1 MPDSAVPIVAVVDE
15 RIPLIAEWLR
25 PVAIVHR
32 ADGRSMTQSLLRDT
46 KATLLIVRSTTQ
58 VDQRLL
64 SGTNVAAVCS
74 ATAGID
80 HIDTAYLNDHGIW
93 FAHAPG
99 SNADA
104 VVEYVLAA
112 IHRFR
117 GFGNQRLGIVGVGNV
132 GSRLA
137 VAAAQ
142 RGIEVLLSD
151 PPRVESGSLDPH
163 AVVGLPTL
171 LEQSNIISLHV
182 PLTRSGPHPTYH
194 MINDAAYRLIAD
206 GSLLI
211 NTSRGGVIDERCLDR
226 RVDTVLD
233 VFEDEP
239 HLREHTVRIATHITP
254 HIAGYTQQAKI
265 NGAVMIAQALS
276 AHYGFPA
283 LAVPPVQTTV
293 QITDESSRLDYG
305 LREAWL
311 SDPRPETFDRLR
323 RVPGDL
329 SR

>member
-1 MPDSAVPIVAVVDE
+1 MPDPAVPLVVVVDE

-25 PVAIVHR
+25 PYATVYTAN
-32 ADGRSMTQSLLRDT
+32 GRSITTELLRET
-46 KATLLIVRSTTQ
+46 GASILIVRSTTRVHAQ
-58 VDQRLL
+58 LL
-64 SGTNVAAVCS
+64 DGTAVETVCS

-80 HIDTAYLNDHGIW
+80 HIDTDYLNARGIW
-93 FAHAPG
+93 FARAPG

-104 VVEYVLAA
+104 VVEYVLAV

-117 GFGNQRLGIVGVGNV
+117 DVRNQTLGIVGVGNV

-137 VAAAQ
+137 RAAAEQ
-142 RGIEVLLSD
+142 GLNVLLCD
-151 PPRVESGSLDPH
+151 PPKVEAGELN
-163 AVVGLPTL
+163 AITVVPLVDL
-171 LEQSNIISLHV
+171 LAQSTIVTLHV
-182 PLTRSGPHPTYH
+182 PLTHSGLYPTYH
-194 MINDAAYRLIAD
+194 MINQSTYQLIAD

-211 NTSRGGVIDERCLDR
+211 NTSRGGVVDEDCLDS
-226 RVDTVLD
+226 RVDVVLD
-233 VFEDEP
+233 VFEGEP
-239 HLREHTVRIATHITP
+239 RLRERTVRIATHVTP

-265 NGAVMIAQALS
+265 NGAVMIAC
-276 AHYGFPA
+276 A
-283 LAVPPVQTTV
+283 LAERLGLPELVSPTV
-293 QITDESSRLDYG
+293 EPMDAASRLDYG

>member
-1 MPDSAVPIVAVVDE
+1 MLDSAVPIVVVVDE

-25 PVAIVHR
+25 PFVTVHT
-32 ADGRSMTQSLLRDT
+32 ADGRSITQSLLRST
-46 KATLLIVRSTTQ
+46 NATLLLVRSTTR
-58 VDQRLL
+58 VDERLL
-64 SGTNVAAVCS
+64 DGTNVTGVCS

-80 HIDTAYLNDHGIW
+80 HIDSVYLHKRSIW

-117 GFGNQRLGIVGVGNV
+117 GFNNQRLGIVGVGNV

-137 VAAAQ
+137 IAAAQ
-142 RGIEVLLSD
+142 RGIEVLLCD
-151 PPRVESGSLDPH
+151 PPRVESGSLDPS
-163 AVVGLPTL
+163 AVVGLPAL
-171 LEQSNIISLHV
+171 LQQSSIISLHV
-182 PLTRSGPHPTYH
+182 PLTRNGSYPTYH
-194 MINDAAYRLIAD
+194 MINDAAHQLIAD

-239 HLREHTVRIATHITP
+239 HLRDRTVRIATHITP

-265 NGAVMIAQALS
+265 NGAVMIAQAL
-276 AHYGFPA
+276 AARLGFPA
-283 LAVPPVQTTV
+283 LAVPAVQTTN
-293 QITDESSRLDYG
+293 ESSRLDYG